1 MTDVTAVTE
10 GVGVRVIVKVCAVE
24 DVDPGAVTRVEA
36 VRVIVLMWATEDEA
50 RRAEAEVVALSA
62 AVELESET
70 LLEVA
75 VEGR

>member
-1 MTDVTAVTE
+1 M
-10 GVGVRVIVKVCAVE
+10 IVKVCAVE